1 MERPEG
7 ILFICALWFIMGGQ
21 PTLYRKTCN
30 IFNLLALLLFFNMI
44 LFSCGRLVRSSCSP
58 LVYFESVRS
67 GRLVLLYYMLK
78 LSSAKCH
85 HFWSSHILSSRPHYI
100 NAHNKL
106 QHAWHLL
113 KELQRQHKG
122 VYREAVLDQN
132 HFCITKK
139 ISLVFMFSCMSDI
152 QHYQNEYENGRTKEY
167 CGTIHWLT
175 NLAWWRM
182 AYLIHPSRCFL

>member
-1 MERPEG
+1 MERPER
-7 ILFICALWFIMGGQ
+7 IVFLCALWFIMGGQ
-21 PTLYRKTCN
+21 PTLYWKTCN
-30 IFNLLALLLFFNMI
+30 IFNLLALLLFFKMI

-100 NAHNKL
+100 NAHTKL

-113 KELQRQHKG
+113 EVAEIAQRGLQGGSIGLESLLHYKENLTCF
-122 VYREAVLDQN
+122 Y
-132 HFCITKK
+132 
-139 ISLVFMFSCMSDI
+139 VFMHVRYWTLSKWIWEWAHERNIAEQST
-152 QHYQNEYENGRTKEY
+152 G
-167 CGTIHWLT
+167 
-175 NLAWWRM
+175 
-182 AYLIHPSRCFL
+182 

>member
-7 ILFICALWFIMGGQ
+7 IVFLCALWLIMGGQ
-21 PTLYRKTCN
+21 NTLYRKPCN
-30 IFNLLALLLFFNMI
+30 IFNLLALLLFFKMM
-44 LFSCGRLVRSSCSP
+44 LFSSLISMFLVGKSSRYICGQLVRSSCSP

-78 LSSAKCH
+78 LSSAECH

-113 KELQRQHKG
+113 EELQR
-122 VYREAVLDQN
+122 
-132 HFCITKK
+132 
-139 ISLVFMFSCMSDI
+139 
-152 QHYQNEYENGRTKEY
+152 
-167 CGTIHWLT
+167 
-175 NLAWWRM
+175 
-182 AYLIHPSRCFL
+182 

>member
-1 MERPEG
+1 MERPER
-7 ILFICALWFIMGGQ
+7 IVFLRALWFIMGGQ

-30 IFNLLALLLFFNMI
+30 IFNLLALLLFFKMILFSCGRLVRSSCSPLVYFESVRSGRLVLLYYMLKLSSAKCHHFWSSHILSSRPHFFKMI

-113 KELQRQHKG
+113 KELQR
-122 VYREAVLDQN
+122 
-132 HFCITKK
+132 
-139 ISLVFMFSCMSDI
+139 
-152 QHYQNEYENGRTKEY
+152 
-167 CGTIHWLT
+167 
-175 NLAWWRM
+175 
-182 AYLIHPSRCFL
+182 

>member
-1 MERPEG
+1 MFNWLAKCSYFSFEMHVSHIWRDQKEQYFPVHSG
-7 ILFICALWFIMGGQ
+7 SSWVANRHCIKRLLISSIC
-21 PTLYRKTCN
+21 
-30 IFNLLALLLFFNMI
+30 LLFCSS
-44 LFSCGRLVRSSCSP
+44 LRRSSSLAVDWSGRVVLP
-58 LVYFESVRS
+58 QYFESVRS

-113 KELQRQHKG
+113 KGLQRQHKG

-139 ISLVFMFSCMSDI
+139 ISLVFMF
-152 QHYQNEYENGRTKEY
+152 
-167 CGTIHWLT
+167 
-175 NLAWWRM
+175 
-182 AYLIHPSRCFL
+182 

>member
-1 MERPEG
+1 
-7 ILFICALWFIMGGQ
+7 
-21 PTLYRKTCN
+21 
-30 IFNLLALLLFFNMI
+30 MI

-113 KELQRQHKG
+113 KELQDSTKGFTGRQYWIRISSALQRKSHLFLCFHACQILNIIKMNMRMG
-122 VYREAVLDQN
+122 ARE
-132 HFCITKK
+132 
-139 ISLVFMFSCMSDI
+139 
-152 QHYQNEYENGRTKEY
+152 EY

-182 AYLIHPSRCFL
+182 AYLIHPSRCLL